1 MSTFH
6 LKAIYTDQ
14 GDKAS
19 VQFAMNQAPG
29 AEAVYKVLEGSTMA
43 YLKCFRSPQEQNL
56 EMVRL
61 LEEAG
66 FKIVRTTSTF
76 GAEQH
81 DPVNG
86 HWIVTFTD

>member
-6 LKAIYTDQ
+6 LKAIYTDE

-29 AEAVYKVLEGSTMA
+29 VEAVYKVLEGSTMT

-66 FKIVRTTSTF
+66 FKIIRTTSTF
-76 GAEQH
+76 GAEH
-81 DPVNG
+81 TEPVNG
-86 HWIVTFTD
+86 HWLVTFTD

>member
-1 MSTFH
+1 MVNYKCKVERGGTPEP
-6 LKAIYTDQ
+6 LP
-14 GDKAS
+14 
-19 VQFAMNQAPG
+19 VQPPG
-29 AEAVYKVLEGSTMA
+29 VEAVYKVLEGSTMT

-76 GAEQH
+76 GAEH
-81 DPVNG
+81 TEPVNG